1 MVGNVFFGS
10 GTGENRRKPG
20 LFDGFHTQVRVVAA
34 LMLREMRLRSVHSR
48 LSYLLAL
55 LEPILQ
61 LVMMMTIFTFI
72 GRRPDFG
79 TSLLLFL
86 GTGILP
92 FFLFTHVSGRTT
104 GAIRASGLVRA
115 LTLVQ
120 PVDIMLARAL
130 LETATLLI
138 VAVLL
143 FGTIY
148 ATGVREAIPS
158 RPMLAIE
165 GFAATALLAIGVGLI
180 NGVIGAFF
188 RLWAV
193 IYGVASRSLIFM
205 SGVFFVPD
213 FMPPGIR
220 YMLSWNPLL
229 HGLEWFRSG
238 FYLTYPTLT
247 LSKHY
252 LIGFGVVSLLIG
264 LTLERV
270 FRSRLI

>member
-1 MVGNVFFGS
+1 MTYTPPFDAPEQGFGP
-10 GTGENRRKPG
+10 RRFAEG
-20 LFDGFHTQVRVVAA
+20 LRAQVRVVIA

-48 LSYLLAL
+48 FSYLLAL

-61 LVMMMTIFTFI
+61 LALMMTIFTYI
-72 GRRPDFG
+72 GRRPEFG

-115 LTLVQ
+115 LAPIQ
-120 PVDIMLARAL
+120 PLDIMLARAL
-130 LETATLLI
+130 LETLTLLF

-143 FGTIY
+143 FTFIY
-148 ATGVREAIPS
+148 ATGVKEAIPI

-165 GFAATALLAIGVGLI
+165 GFAATAFLAIAFGLI

-193 IYGVASRSLIFM
+193 FYGVASRSLIFL

-213 FMPPGIR
+213 FMPPPIR
-220 YMLSWNPLL
+220 AVLSWNPLL

-247 LSKHY
+247 LDKGY
-252 LIGFGVVSLLIG
+252 ILGFAVVSLLIG
-264 LTLERV
+264 LALERV
-270 FRSRLI
+270 FRARLI

>member
-1 MVGNVFFGS
+1 MTFSPPADTPEGRFGP
-10 GTGENRRKPG
+10 NAILQG
-20 LFDGFHTQVRVVAA
+20 LHTQGRVVIA

-61 LVMMMTIFTFI
+61 LAMMMGIFSII

-104 GAIRASGLVRA
+104 SAIRASGLVRA
-115 LTLVQ
+115 LAPIQ
-120 PVDIMLARAL
+120 PLDIMVARAL
-130 LETATLLI
+130 LETATLLV

-143 FGTIY
+143 FTVIY
-148 ATGVREAIPS
+148 ATGIPEALPI

-180 NGVIGAFF
+180 NGVIGGFF

-193 IYGVASRSLIFM
+193 IYGVLSRSLIFL

-213 FMPPGIR
+213 FMPPQIR
-220 YMLSWNPLL
+220 YWLSWNPLL

-247 LSKHY
+247 LDKTY
-252 LIGFGVVSLLIG
+252 LIGFGLVALLIG
-264 LTLERV
+264 LALERV
-270 FRSRLI
+270 FRARLV

>member
-1 MVGNVFFGS
+1 MANNVFS
-10 GTGENRRKPG
+10 GRRDDIRQMRETLFEG
-20 LFDGFHTQVRVVAA
+20 LRIQLRVIAA
-34 LMLREMRLRSVHSR
+34 LALREIQLRSVHSR

-61 LVMMMTIFTFI
+61 LTMMMSIFTII
-72 GRRPDFG
+72 GRQPDFG

-92 FFLFTHVSGRTT
+92 YFLFTHVSGRST

-130 LETATLLI
+130 LETATLLV

-143 FGTIY
+143 FGFIY
-148 ATGVREAIPS
+148 ITGVRDAIPS

-165 GFAATALLAIGVGLI
+165 GFAATALLAIGIGLI
-180 NGVIGAFF
+180 NGVIGTFF
-188 RLWAV
+188 HLWAV

-213 FMPPGIR
+213 FMPPSIR
-220 YMLSWNPLL
+220 YVLSWNPLL

-247 LSKHY
+247 LSKPY
-252 LIGFGVVSLLIG
+252 LIGFGVGSLLIG
-264 LTLERV
+264 LALERV
-270 FRSRLI
+270 LRSRLI

>member
-1 MVGNVFFGS
+1 MTFN
-10 GTGENRRKPG
+10 P
-20 LFDGFHTQVRVVAA
+20 LFDASPRRLRPAQIAAGLRTQGRVILA

-61 LVMMMTIFTFI
+61 LTMMMGIFSLI
-72 GRRPDFG
+72 GRRPEFG

-115 LTLVQ
+115 LTPIQ
-120 PVDIMLARAL
+120 PLDIMVARAL

-138 VAVLL
+138 VAMLL
-143 FGTIY
+143 FTFIY
-148 ATGVREAIPS
+148 ATGVKDAIPV
-158 RPMLAIE
+158 RPMLAIQ

-188 RLWAV
+188 RLYAV
-193 IYGVASRSLIFM
+193 IYGVFSRSLIFL

-213 FMPPGIR
+213 FMPPAIR
-220 YMLSWNPLL
+220 YWISWNPLL

-247 LSKHY
+247 LDRTY
-252 LIGFGVVSLLIG
+252 LIGFGLVSLLIG
-264 LTLERV
+264 LALERV
-270 FRSRLI
+270 FRARLV

>member
-1 MVGNVFFGS
+1 MTYTPPFDAPEQGFS
-10 GTGENRRKPG
+10 PRRFAEG
-20 LFDGFHTQVRVVAA
+20 LRAQGRVVIA

-61 LVMMMTIFTFI
+61 LTMMMTIFTYI
-72 GRRPDFG
+72 GRRPEFG

-115 LTLVQ
+115 LAPIQ
-120 PVDIMLARAL
+120 PLDIMLARAL
-130 LETATLLI
+130 LETLTLLF

-143 FGTIY
+143 FTFIY
-148 ATGVREAIPS
+148 ATGVKEAIPI
-158 RPMLAIE
+158 RPLLAIE
-165 GFAATALLAIGVGLI
+165 GFAATAFLAIAFGLI

-193 IYGVASRSLIFM
+193 FYGVASRSLIFL

-213 FMPPGIR
+213 FMPPPVR
-220 YMLSWNPLL
+220 AVLAWNPLL

-247 LSKHY
+247 LDKGY
-252 LIGFGVVSLLIG
+252 ILGFAVVSLLIG
-264 LTLERV
+264 LALERV
-270 FRSRLI
+270 FRARLI

>member
-1 MVGNVFFGS
+1 MTFARNAAMNEDGLGLRRFGD
-10 GTGENRRKPG
+10 G
-20 LFDGFHTQVRVVAA
+20 LRTQGRVVVA

-61 LVMMMTIFTFI
+61 LTMMMTIFTLI

-104 GAIRASGLVRA
+104 GAVRASGLVRA
-115 LTLVQ
+115 LA
-120 PVDIMLARAL
+120 PVHPLDIMLARSL
-130 LETATLLI
+130 LETATLLVI
-138 VAVLL
+138 AVLL
-143 FGTIY
+143 FTVIY
-148 ATGVREAIPS
+148 ATGVKDAIPV

-193 IYGVASRSLIFM
+193 IYGVLSRSLIFL

-213 FMPPGIR
+213 FMPPAIR
-220 YMLSWNPLL
+220 YYLSWNPLL

-247 LSKHY
+247 LDKGY
-252 LIGFGVVSLLIG
+252 LIGFSVVALLVG
-264 LTLERV
+264 LALERV
-270 FRSRLI
+270 FRARLV

>member
-1 MVGNVFFGS
+1 MNFSPPADTPEGRFGP
-10 GTGENRRKPG
+10 NAILQG
-20 LFDGFHTQVRVVAA
+20 LHTQGRVVIA

-61 LVMMMTIFTFI
+61 LAMMMGIFSII

-104 GAIRASGLVRA
+104 SAIRASGLVRA
-115 LTLVQ
+115 LAPIQ
-120 PVDIMLARAL
+120 PLDIMVARAL
-130 LETATLLI
+130 LETATLLV

-143 FGTIY
+143 FTVIY
-148 ATGVREAIPS
+148 ATGIPEALPI

-193 IYGVASRSLIFM
+193 IYGVLSRSLIFL

-213 FMPPGIR
+213 FMPPQIR
-220 YMLSWNPLL
+220 YWLSWNPLL

-247 LSKHY
+247 LDKTY
-252 LIGFGVVSLLIG
+252 LIGFGLVALLIG
-264 LTLERV
+264 LALERV
-270 FRSRLI
+270 FRARLV

>member
-1 MVGNVFFGS
+1 MSYTPPFDAP
-10 GTGENRRKPG
+10 RRGPDLSRIAEG
-20 LFDGFHTQVRVVAA
+20 LRTQGRVIIA
-34 LMLREMRLRSVHSR
+34 LMLREMRLRSVQSR

-61 LVMMMTIFTFI
+61 LTMMMTIFTFI

-115 LTLVQ
+115 LAPIQ
-120 PVDIMLARAL
+120 PLDIMLARAL

-138 VAVLL
+138 VAILL
-143 FGTIY
+143 FTFIY
-148 ATGVREAIPS
+148 ATGVKDAIPS
-158 RPMLAIE
+158 RPILAIQ

-188 RLWAV
+188 RLWAI
-193 IYGVASRSLIFM
+193 IYGVLSRSLIFM

-213 FMPPGIR
+213 FMPPPIR
-220 YMLSWNPLL
+220 YFLSWNPLL

-247 LSKHY
+247 LDKSY
-252 LIGFGVVSLLIG
+252 LLGFGLVSLLIG
-264 LTLERV
+264 LALERV

>member
-1 MVGNVFFGS
+1 MTFTPPIDLPEESFGP
-10 GTGENRRKPG
+10 RRIAEG
-20 LFDGFHTQVRVVAA
+20 LRTQGRVVIA

-61 LVMMMTIFTFI
+61 LAMMMGIFSLI

-86 GTGILP
+86 GTGIMP
-92 FFLFTHVSGRTT
+92 YFLFTHVSGRTT

-115 LTLVQ
+115 LTAVQ
-120 PVDIMLARAL
+120 PLDIMLARSL
-130 LETATLLI
+130 LETATLLV

-143 FGTIY
+143 FAVIY
-148 ATGVREAIPS
+148 ASGVREAIPI

-193 IYGVASRSLIFM
+193 VYGVLSRSLIFL

-213 FMPPGIR
+213 FMPPSIR
-220 YMLSWNPLL
+220 YVLSWNPLL

-247 LSKHY
+247 LDKSY
-252 LIGFGVVSLLIG
+252 LLGFGLASLLIG
-264 LTLERV
+264 LALERV
-270 FRSRLI
+270 FRARLI

>member
-1 MVGNVFFGS
+1 MTTITPFAGSEEGFGP
-10 GTGENRRKPG
+10 RRIAEG
-20 LFDGFHTQVRVVAA
+20 LRTQGRVVIA

-61 LVMMMTIFTFI
+61 LAMMMGIFTII
-72 GRRPDFG
+72 GRRPEFG

-104 GAIRASGLVRA
+104 SAIRASGLVRA
-115 LTLVQ
+115 LAPIQ
-120 PVDIMLARAL
+120 PLDIMLARAL
-130 LETATLLI
+130 LETATLLV

-143 FGTIY
+143 FTVIY
-148 ATGVREAIPS
+148 SMGVREALPI

-193 IYGVASRSLIFM
+193 VYGVLSRSLIFL

-213 FMPPGIR
+213 FMPPQIR
-220 YMLSWNPLL
+220 YWLAWNPLL

-247 LSKHY
+247 LDKTY
-252 LIGFGVVSLLIG
+252 LLGFGLASLLIG
-264 LTLERV
+264 LALERV
-270 FRSRLI
+270 FRARLI

>member
-1 MVGNVFFGS
+1 MTYTPPFDVPEQGFGP
-10 GTGENRRKPG
+10 RR
-20 LFDGFHTQVRVVAA
+20 LAEGFRAQGRVVIA

-61 LVMMMTIFTFI
+61 LTMMMTIFTYI
-72 GRRPDFG
+72 GRRPEFG

-115 LTLVQ
+115 LAPIQ
-120 PVDIMLARAL
+120 PLDIMLARAL
-130 LETATLLI
+130 LETLTLLV

-143 FGTIY
+143 FTFIY
-148 ATGVREAIPS
+148 ATGVKEAIPI
-158 RPMLAIE
+158 RPLLAIE
-165 GFAATALLAIGVGLI
+165 GFAATAFLAIAFGLI

-193 IYGVASRSLIFM
+193 FYGVASRSLIFL

-213 FMPPGIR
+213 FMPPPIR
-220 YMLSWNPLL
+220 AVLAWNPLL

-247 LSKHY
+247 LDKGY
-252 LIGFGVVSLLIG
+252 IVGFAVVSLLIG
-264 LTLERV
+264 LALERV
-270 FRSRLI
+270 FRARLI

>member
-1 MVGNVFFGS
+1 MTYTPPFDTPEQGFGP
-10 GTGENRRKPG
+10 RRFAEG
-20 LFDGFHTQVRVVAA
+20 LRAQGRVVIA

-61 LVMMMTIFTFI
+61 LTMMMTIFTYI
-72 GRRPDFG
+72 GRRPEFG

-115 LTLVQ
+115 LAPIQ
-120 PVDIMLARAL
+120 PLDIMLARAL
-130 LETATLLI
+130 LETLTLLF

-143 FGTIY
+143 FSFIY
-148 ATGVREAIPS
+148 ATGVKEAIPI
-158 RPMLAIE
+158 RPLLAIE
-165 GFAATALLAIGVGLI
+165 GFAATAFLAIAFGLI

-193 IYGVASRSLIFM
+193 FYGVASRSLIFL

-213 FMPPGIR
+213 FMPPPIR
-220 YMLSWNPLL
+220 AVLAWNPLL

-247 LSKHY
+247 LDKGY
-252 LIGFGVVSLLIG
+252 ILGFAVVSLLIG
-264 LTLERV
+264 LALERV
-270 FRSRLI
+270 FRARLI

>member
-1 MVGNVFFGS
+1 MSFNPPIDAPDEGFGH
-10 GTGENRRKPG
+10 RRIAQG
-20 LFDGFHTQVRVVAA
+20 LRTQGRVVIA

-61 LVMMMTIFTFI
+61 LAMMMGIFSII

-115 LTLVQ
+115 LAPIQ
-120 PVDIMLARAL
+120 PLDIMLARAL

-143 FGTIY
+143 FTAIY
-148 ATGVREAIPS
+148 AMGIPQAIPI

-165 GFAATALLAIGVGLI
+165 GFAATALLAVGVGLI

-193 IYGVASRSLIFM
+193 IYGVLSRSLIFL

-213 FMPPGIR
+213 FMPPEIR
-220 YMLSWNPLL
+220 YWLSWNPLL

-247 LSKHY
+247 LDKAY
-252 LIGFGVVSLLIG
+252 LVGFGLVALLIG
-264 LTLERV
+264 LALERV
-270 FRSRLI
+270 FRARLI

>member
-1 MVGNVFFGS
+1 MSLTPPFDDAPRRGFGPVRLA
-10 GTGENRRKPG
+10 EG
-20 LFDGFHTQVRVVAA
+20 LRTQGRVVIA

-61 LVMMMTIFTFI
+61 LTMMMGIFTII

-115 LTLVQ
+115 LALVQ
-120 PVDIMLARAL
+120 PLDIMLARAL

-138 VAVLL
+138 VAIML
-143 FGTIY
+143 FTFIY
-148 ATGVREAIPS
+148 ATGVKEALPI

-188 RLWAV
+188 RLWAL
-193 IYGVASRSLIFM
+193 IYGVLSRSLIFL

-213 FMPPGIR
+213 FMPPPIR
-220 YMLSWNPLL
+220 YVLSWNPLL

-247 LSKHY
+247 LDKGY
-252 LIGFGVVSLLIG
+252 LIQCAVICLLLG
-264 LTLERV
+264 LAAERV
-270 FRSRLI
+270 FRARLI

>member
-1 MVGNVFFGS
+1 MTMPPPIDLPQERFGP
-10 GTGENRRKPG
+10 RRIAEG
-20 LFDGFHTQVRVVAA
+20 LRTQGRVVIA

-61 LVMMMTIFTFI
+61 LAMMMGIFSLI

-86 GTGILP
+86 GTGIMP
-92 FFLFTHVSGRTT
+92 YFLFTHVSGRTT

-115 LTLVQ
+115 LTAVQ
-120 PVDIMLARAL
+120 PLDIMLARSL
-130 LETATLLI
+130 LETATLLV

-143 FGTIY
+143 FAVIY
-148 ATGVREAIPS
+148 ASGVREAIPI

-193 IYGVASRSLIFM
+193 VYGVLSRSLIFL

-213 FMPPGIR
+213 FMPPSIR
-220 YMLSWNPLL
+220 YVLSWNPLL

-247 LSKHY
+247 LDKSY
-252 LIGFGVVSLLIG
+252 LLGFGLASLLIG
-264 LTLERV
+264 LALERV
-270 FRSRLI
+270 FRARLI

>member
-1 MVGNVFFGS
+1 MIFTPPFGMPRTPA
-10 GTGENRRKPG
+10 GARIGDG
-20 LFDGFHTQVRVVAA
+20 LHTQGRVIIA
-34 LMLREMRLRSVHSR
+34 LMLREMRLRSVQSR

-61 LVMMMTIFTFI
+61 LAMMMGIFTII
-72 GRRPDFG
+72 GRRPEFG

-92 FFLFTHVSGRTT
+92 FFLFTHVSGRST

-115 LTLVQ
+115 LTPIQ
-120 PVDIMLARAL
+120 PLDIMLARAL

-148 ATGVREAIPS
+148 ATGVKDAIPS
-158 RPMLAIE
+158 RPLLAIQ

-193 IYGVASRSLIFM
+193 IYGVLSRSLLFL

-213 FMPPGIR
+213 FMPPPIR
-220 YMLSWNPLL
+220 YWLSWNPLL

-238 FYLTYPTLT
+238 FYPTYPTLT
-247 LSKHY
+247 LDTTY
-252 LIGFGVVSLLIG
+252 LIGCGIGALLIG
-264 LTLERV
+264 LALERV
-270 FRSRLI
+270 FRARLV